1 MINST
6 KFSNMPY
13 QLYPSLLS
21 SDFSTLQLTCELINN
36 SEADGFHLDIMDGV
50 FVPNISFGF
59 PIVKAIKKHAKK
71 PLDVH
76 LMIIKPDS
84 YIQNFKDIGADT
96 LTVHLEA
103 SEDIKQTIS
112 SIKKAKMKVC
122 IAINPATEI
131 SLLEDLISEVDSI
144 CVMSVEPGFGGQKFI
159 ENTYTR
165 VMQLRKIICS
175 KKLNTLIKVDGG
187 IDVANY
193 KTLVNAGTDI
203 LVAGSAIFDSKDPIQ
218 MIKVLASAR

>member
-1 MINST
+1 
-6 KFSNMPY
+6 
-13 QLYPSLLS
+13 
-21 SDFSTLQLTCELINN
+21 
-36 SEADGFHLDIMDGV
+36 
-50 FVPNISFGF
+50 
-59 PIVKAIKKHAKK
+59 
-71 PLDVH
+71 
-76 LMIIKPDS
+76 
-84 YIQNFKDIGADT
+84 
-96 LTVHLEA
+96 
-103 SEDIKQTIS
+103 
-112 SIKKAKMKVC
+112 MKGC